1 MRLALIAVAFCL
13 VGCGGVDLHTV
24 ALTWD
29 AIAQP
34 GETYRVYRDNKP
46 VATVP
51 AKKYTDRPGKGTHRY
66 TVTGVVGTKESPH
79 SNTFTAKVP

>member
-1 MRLALIAVAFCL
+1 MKLALIATLFL

-34 GETYRVYRDNKP
+34 GETYRVYANLGLGRRGFAP
-46 VATVP
+46 
-51 AKKYTDRPGKGTHRY
+51 KKK
-66 TVTGVVGTKESPH
+66 
-79 SNTFTAKVP
+79 

>member
-1 MRLALIAVAFCL
+1 MKLALIATLFL

-34 GETYRVYRDNKP
+34 GEVYRVYRDNRV

-51 AKKYTDRPGKGTHRY
+51 VKNYKDKPGKGTHVY
-66 TVTGVVGTKESPH
+66 VVTGVVGHLESKP
-79 SNTFTAKVP
+79 SNTFTAKVPR